1 MQFEVSMVSPD
12 MASKFLA
19 DNAAFQRK
27 IRVGVV
33 RDLANSIIRGEWQL
47 THQAVAFDINGKLID
62 GQHRLNA
69 IVKAGISVPM
79 LVVRGVDATC
89 FKVIDVGV
97 KRTIADALMIGSR
110 EASIV
115 SRIGRTIMGLHKP
128 SPDQS
133 MKIYDEFSPTI
144 EKILQISGKTSGIF
158 NSAAVHSATVLAIHR
173 KPEVEQAVCKIYSDI
188 LANRFGELPAVGQA
202 LMSMAVKGALS
213 AGSETGRNDLLHR
226 MMYVYDAN
234 KGDNQRVLVTTEYK
248 QATTQSLRSDIEK
261 WIGNI
266 KV

>member
-1 MQFEVSMVSPD
+1 MQFEVSMVSPE
-12 MASKFLA
+12 MAAKFLA
-19 DNAAFQRK
+19 DNASFQRK

-33 RDLANSIIRGEWQL
+33 RDLANSITRGEWQL

-69 IVKAGISVPM
+69 VVRANMSVPM

-115 SRIGRTIMGLHKP
+115 SRIGRTIIGLHKP

-133 MKIYDEFSPTI
+133 LKIYDEFAHTI
-144 EKILQISGKTSGIF
+144 EKVLAVSGRTVGIF
-158 NSAAVHSATVLAIHR
+158 NSAAAHSATVLAVHN
-173 KPEVEQAVCKIYSDI
+173 KSDSERVLGLYGNI
-188 LANRFGELPAVGQA
+188 INGNFGELPAVGHALVQQA
-202 LMSMAVKGALS
+202 VRGALN
-213 AGSETGRNDLLHR
+213 AGSETGRSELLHR
-226 MMYVYDAN
+226 MLYTYDVKKEDNSRIQVTPEYRTAN
-234 KGDNQRVLVTTEYK
+234 VM
-248 QATTQSLRSDIEK
+248 ALRSELENL
-261 WIGNI
+261 IGNI
-266 KV
+266 KF

>member
-1 MQFEVSMVSPD
+1 MQFEVSMVSPE
-12 MASKFLA
+12 MAAKFLS
-19 DNAAFQRK
+19 DNASFQRK
-27 IRVGVV
+27 VRVGVV
-33 RDLANSIIRGEWQL
+33 RDLANSITRGEWQL

-69 IVKAGISVPM
+69 VVRAGIAVPM

-115 SRIGRTIMGLHKP
+115 SRIGRTIVGLHKP

-133 MKIYDEFSPTI
+133 LKLYDEYAPTI
-144 EKILQISGKTSGIF
+144 EKVLSISGKTSGIF
-158 NSAAVHSATVLAIHR
+158 NSAAVHSATVLATHK
-173 KPEVEQAVCKIYSDI
+173 KPDADGVYELYANI
-188 LANRFGELPAVGQA
+188 LANKFGDLPPVGQA
-202 LMSMAVKGALS
+202 LMSMAVKGALN
-213 AGSETGRNDLLHR
+213 AGSESGRNDLLHR
-226 MMYVYDAN
+226 MLYVYDVT
-234 KGDNQRVLVTTEYK
+234 KTGNQRVMVTTEYK
-248 QATTQSLRSDIEK
+248 QATTATLRTEIETL
-261 WIGNI
+261 IGNI